1 MEGKELG
8 PKVSYLKSGEGAA
21 PGNPCSSRTGR
32 VPRLRTQQLWHWVHM
47 VPPAGLCVLQSHRL
61 SLSSQNM
68 AQTPALQ
75 RSSHGQVTSGAPLG
89 SGVGCAGSRLFVP
102 FSRYLFSGCFH
113 CQIHVTHLPA
123 GDEQQSVR
131 FFRRKL
137 TKLSAEVGLSGAALG
152 LLWEARGRGE
162 PWPAGATVGTRQPG
176 PAWSALGL
184 RRPQGACTVDGHCHR
199 SHTHL

>member
-1 MEGKELG
+1 M
-8 PKVSYLKSGEGAA
+8 
-21 PGNPCSSRTGR
+21 
-32 VPRLRTQQLWHWVHM
+32 
-47 VPPAGLCVLQSHRL
+47 
-61 SLSSQNM
+61 
-68 AQTPALQ
+68 
-75 RSSHGQVTSGAPLG
+75 
-89 SGVGCAGSRLFVP
+89 P

-131 FFRRKL
+131 FFRSKL

-152 LLWEARGRGE
+152 LLWEARGRGVPGGE
-162 PWPAGATVGTRQPG
+162 PWPAVATVGTWQPG

-199 SHTHL
+199 SHTRL